1 MASQTSIVADIA
13 QFFRVIRANWVRIAL
28 FGAIGLLLGVLYSFT
43 APKWYESTMA
53 VMPAA
58 ADQSGG
64 LLGAASALMGN
75 VGIDL
80 PGGPSA
86 DSDKIDEVLQSRS
99 VTDAVIEKFGL
110 IKRYQGLAFQ

>member
-1 MASQTSIVADIA
+1 MGSQTTIGADLA
-13 QFFRVIRANWVRIAL
+13 QFLRVIRANWRRVAL
-28 FGAIGLLLGVLYSFT
+28 FAVVGLLVGALYAFV
-43 APKWYESTMA
+43 APKWYESTMV

-58 ADQSGG
+58 GDSSGG

-110 IKRYQGLAFQ
+110 L